1 MSNSNNKVVYGID
14 LGTTNSCIAVVDPAS
29 GKAYVVNNKE
39 AVPTTPSVVYIKDGR
54 TAIVGANAE
63 NQLGSRDA
71 KNVIVGSKR
80 HLAEDAEWT
89 PDGKFKGAEY
99 PVFNE
104 EKTSPITAAAL
115 ILRKVVMDNP
125 NLPACN
131 GGEKPSAVVTVPAHF
146 SPGGKTRTQQSV
158 FAAGL
163 NLLGMIEEPVAAALA
178 YHNGSACKNS
188 NVFVYD
194 WGGGT
199 FDATIVQF
207 NEKGVGQVLVK
218 KGDAFLGGN
227 DVDNSLGFHIWREY
241 AEQKRSPVTLSED
254 TFRNPEKARNND
266 VLRMVNKFRRL
277 AREAKHAL
285 TTLGSYDV
293 VIDDGDVVI
302 PLTRTEFESCIVRH
316 VEGTLEIVRSVF
328 SDDRAVTPEKIDEVI
343 LVGGSSIMPCVKLA
357 LEKAYPAWRNKILL
371 SDPHEAVAKGAAI
384 WANILAN
391 GGGEIE
397 VRNYTER
404 SYGIKCVKRG
414 ASGGDEYYVSN
425 LIKLGATIPVCVTD
439 RFSTYKDRQRDVAIQ
454 VFDNESKMS
463 RASLEESR
471 EIVNPAS
478 NRLCF
483 EKEVPEDTPIEIT
496 LSLDESGLL
505 DVQGK
510 SLVDSGA
517 CHFTLHVT
525 GTLDEKGM
533 DSAKKQIAAGTVQ

>member
-1 MSNSNNKVVYGID
+1 MSNTTRVVYGID
-14 LGTTNSCIAVVDPAS
+14 LGTTNSCIAVVDPTS
-29 GKAYVVNNKE
+29 GKAHVVNNAE
-39 AVPTTPSVVYIKDGR
+39 SLPTTPSIVWVKDGR
-54 TAIVGANAE
+54 TAIVGINAE
-63 NQLGSRDA
+63 NQLGGREA
-71 KNVIVGSKR
+71 PNVVVGSKR
-80 HLAEDAEWT
+80 HIADDAEWS
-89 PDGKFKGAEY
+89 DNGQFKGVDY
-99 PVFNE
+99 PVLNG
-104 EKTSPITAAAL
+104 EKLSPVTVGAL
-115 ILRKVVMDNP
+115 TLRKVTESP
-125 NLPACN
+125 NLPKCAN
-131 GGEKPSAVVTVPAHF
+131 GDKPSVVVTLPAHF
-146 SPGGKTRTQQSV
+146 SPGGKARTRQAALV
-158 FAAGL
+158 AGL
-163 NLLGMIEEPVAAALA
+163 NLLGMIEEPVAAALS
-178 YHNGSACKNS
+178 YHNGAECKNRTI
-188 NVFVYD
+188 FVYD

-199 FDATIVQF
+199 FDATIVEF
-207 NEKGVGQVLVK
+207 NDKGVGSVLVK
-218 KGDAFLGGN
+218 KGDAWLGGN
-227 DVDNSLGFHIWREY
+227 DVDNSLGFYLWRKY
-241 AEQKRSPVTLSED
+241 AGQKKNAVVTLSED
-254 TFRNPEKARNND
+254 SFRNPEKAKNND
-266 VLRMVNKFRRL
+266 VLRMVNKFRRI

-285 TTLGSYDV
+285 TTLGTYDV

-302 PLTRTEFESCIVRH
+302 PLARQEFESCIARH

-328 SDDRAVTPEKIDEVI
+328 SDDRAVAPEKVDEVI
-343 LVGGSSIMPCVKLA
+343 LVGGSSIMPCVKMA

-384 WANILAN
+384 WANTLAN

-414 ASGGDEYYVSN
+414 ATGSDEYFVSN
-425 LIKLGATIPVCVTD
+425 VIKAGSAIPVSVTD
-439 RFSTYKDRQRDVAIQ
+439 RFSTYKDGQRDVAIQ
-454 VFDNESKMS
+454 VFDNESKTS

-483 EKEVPEDTPIEIT
+483 EKGVPEDTPIEIT

-533 DSAKKQIAAGTVQ
+533 DSAKKQLASGTVQ